1 MSLIERFLKLPLKF
15 QINLSLIFILLI
27 TIILVF
33 SFSEALILMNYS
45 YIKSERKEYF
55 LNMEQSLIE
64 NDINFIN
71 ICLLQY
77 ENIIKLFNSQIY
89 HYLNNE
95 TIVQDFYEKNKIPLN
110 LSRNKIVVI
119 KNKSDLD
126 NYPEYNESIPDN
138 EKKVYIY
145 CGAKE
150 SGICRKIIDLIR
162 ANALIYLYLYKGIR
176 EFKIPFYGRQR
187 LMNEYSLFF
196 KKYSTFISIN
206 NTKMKDYMSD
216 DGDIDEMLDL
226 INSLSKNDY
235 NFNKRFFDE
244 YIKNNIITMELMYN
258 KIYYIFDDYKLLNDT
273 YEKENYI
280 MDKSIYFQTLEYTS
294 DITYFDNTWNISK
307 DRITGANSVIPNSLG
322 WILLNIYKKLDI
334 VVLPINNFSKKLI
347 SKNLCYFF
355 IYKQYYYLLNKNDIS
370 SQDKLEE
377 IINAINND
385 ENISDIKVCKLD
397 NYFNDIS
404 EYININNEFF
414 YYYDLKN
421 IYDSYLY
428 KLFKSDSRSYLFEMK
443 SSFPNFESL
452 KLFSPNFFTFS
463 QIDFYSF
470 SFGSNL
476 SRIISSSEEFITNVN
491 YFIIIV
497 LWFFWIIIIIIF
509 IIIILIVIPTITNP
523 IVRLTQIINL
533 NDSKNE
539 NIIEY
544 KLDDD
549 INKFFSLCKNLING
563 EMINNELKLNEI
575 LEDQDL
581 FDNSANNNMIIN
593 NKMILELIENQKC
606 INDNNKNIFLFKE
619 GNANENKRDK
629 SNNKLAKIRNRNFNE
644 FDNNDVIKLISVND
658 EEIYS
663 QKNSKKSKEIKEENE
678 ELYSKL
684 DEDDLEA
691 NNLKLYED
699 LIKIT
704 DFVFYGKEKEKLNK
718 NKKNLDKSSSVS
730 KKSKPENSIKII
742 KGFENITYYWYMTE
756 KVNRTIRRYTNIYS

>member
-45 YIKSERKEYF
+45 YIKSERKKYF

-187 LMNEYSLFF
+187 LMDEYSLFF

-273 YEKENYI
+273 YVKENYI

-307 DRITGANSVIPNSLG
+307 TRITGVNSVIPNSLG

-539 NIIEY
+539 NIFEY

-730 KKSKPENSIKII
+730 KKSKPENSIKFI

>member
-126 NYPEYNESIPDN
+126 NYPEYNEYIPDN

-187 LMNEYSLFF
+187 LMDEYSLFF

-226 INSLSKNDY
+226 INSLSKNDF

-258 KIYYIFDDYKLLNDT
+258 KIYYIFDEYKLLNDT

-307 DRITGANSVIPNSLG
+307 TRITGANSVIPNSLG

-334 VVLPINNFSKKLI
+334 VVLPINNFSKKLF

-397 NYFNDIS
+397 NYYNDIS

-497 LWFFWIIIIIIF
+497 LWFFWIIIIIFF

-539 NIIEY
+539 NIFEY

-581 FDNSANNNMIIN
+581 FDNSTNNNMIIN

-629 SNNKLAKIRNRNFNE
+629 TNNKLAKIRNRNFNE

-663 QKNSKKSKEIKEENE
+663 QKNSKKSKEMKEENE

>member
-33 SFSEALILMNYS
+33 SFSESLILMNYS
-45 YIKSERKEYF
+45 YIKSERKVYF

-307 DRITGANSVIPNSLG
+307 ARITGANSVIPNSLG

-334 VVLPINNFSKKLI
+334 VVLPINNFSKKLF

-452 KLFSPNFFTFS
+452 KLFSPDFFTFS

-539 NIIEY
+539 NIFEY

-658 EEIYS
+658 EEIHS

>member
-45 YIKSERKEYF
+45 YIKSERKKYF

-126 NYPEYNESIPDN
+126 NYPEYYESIPDN

-216 DGDIDEMLDL
+216 DGDIDEILDL

-280 MDKSIYFQTLEYTS
+280 MDKSIYFQTLDYTS

-307 DRITGANSVIPNSLG
+307 TRITGVNSVIPNSLG

-470 SFGSNL
+470 LFGSNL

-539 NIIEY
+539 NIFEY

>member
-273 YEKENYI
+273 YVKENYI

-307 DRITGANSVIPNSLG
+307 TRITGVNSVIPNSLG

-334 VVLPINNFSKKLI
+334 VVLPINNFSKKLF

-539 NIIEY
+539 NIFEY

>member
-1 MSLIERFLKLPLKF
+1 
-15 QINLSLIFILLI
+15 
-27 TIILVF
+27 
-33 SFSEALILMNYS
+33 MNYS
-45 YIKSERKEYF
+45 YIKSERKKYF

-273 YEKENYI
+273 YVKENYI

-307 DRITGANSVIPNSLG
+307 TRITGVNSVIPNSLG

-539 NIIEY
+539 NIFEY

>member
-45 YIKSERKEYF
+45 YIKSERKKYF

-273 YEKENYI
+273 YVKENYI

-307 DRITGANSVIPNSLG
+307 ARITGANSVIPNSLG

-334 VVLPINNFSKKLI
+334 VVLPINNFSKKLF

-539 NIIEY
+539 NIFEY

>member
-126 NYPEYNESIPDN
+126 NYPEYNEYIPDN

-187 LMNEYSLFF
+187 LMDEYSLFF

-273 YEKENYI
+273 YVKENYI

-307 DRITGANSVIPNSLG
+307 ARITGANSIIPNSLG

-334 VVLPINNFSKKLI
+334 VVLPINNFSKKLF

-539 NIIEY
+539 NIFEY

>member
-307 DRITGANSVIPNSLG
+307 ARITGANSVIPNSLG

-334 VVLPINNFSKKLI
+334 VVLPINNFSKKLF

-377 IINAINND
+377 IINSINND

-452 KLFSPNFFTFS
+452 KLFSPDFFTFS

-539 NIIEY
+539 NIFEY

>member
-45 YIKSERKEYF
+45 YIKSERKKYF

-187 LMNEYSLFF
+187 LMDEYSLFF

-273 YEKENYI
+273 YVKENYI

-307 DRITGANSVIPNSLG
+307 TRITGVNSVIPNSLG

-539 NIIEY
+539 NIFEY